1 MKQFLIAGLLVAIGV
16 VALAGAPVHAQSK
29 YCNYHRNNPDCFNQ
43 GSIGYDQGPRP
54 AYQPVSRCA
63 FLGQNLKRFGYRYV
77 RPLDCS
83 GSSYKFEVF
92 RGYQRFIL
100 KVRASDG
107 RIIYAIRG

>member
-1 MKQFLIAGLLVAIGV
+1 
-16 VALAGAPVHAQSK
+16 
-29 YCNYHRNNPDCFNQ
+29 
-43 GSIGYDQGPRP
+43 
-54 AYQPVSRCA
+54 
-63 FLGQNLKRFGYRYV
+63 LKRFGYRYV

-83 GSSYKFEVF
+83 GSSYKFEAF